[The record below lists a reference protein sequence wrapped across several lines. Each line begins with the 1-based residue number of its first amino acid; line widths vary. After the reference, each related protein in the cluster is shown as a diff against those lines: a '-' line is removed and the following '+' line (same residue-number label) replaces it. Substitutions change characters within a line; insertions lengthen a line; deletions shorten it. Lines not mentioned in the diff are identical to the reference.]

1 MNNAL
6 ETALYGRLAGGTAL
20 TSLLAGTA
28 SIYNSLA
35 PPGSAHDF
43 VVFSHQGGGDENL
56 TPRRM
61 RNVVYLVKA
70 VSTAGMAK
78 AGQID
83 AAADALL
90 HNQELSVSGWAN
102 FWLARE
108 GDVRYSELTEDGKRY
123 FHSGG
128 LYRVRTDQ

>member
-1 MNNAL
+1 MNNPL

-20 TSLLAGTA
+20 TALLAGTA

-35 PPGSAHDF
+35 PPGSAHDLI
-43 VVFSHQGGGDENL
+43 VFSHQGGGDENL
-56 TPRRM
+56 TPSRM
-61 RNVVYLVKA
+61 RNVVYLVKGI
-70 VSTAGMAK
+70 STQGMPR

-83 AAADALL
+83 AAIDTLL
-90 HNQELSVSGWAN
+90 HNQPLSVGGWAN

-108 GDVRYSELTEDGKRY
+108 GDVRYSELADDGKRY

-128 LYRVRTDQ
+128 LYRVRLDD